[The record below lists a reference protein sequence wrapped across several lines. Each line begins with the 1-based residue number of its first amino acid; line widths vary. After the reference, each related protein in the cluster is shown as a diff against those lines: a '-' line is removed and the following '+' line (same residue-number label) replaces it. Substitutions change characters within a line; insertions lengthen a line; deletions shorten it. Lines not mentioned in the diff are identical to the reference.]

1 MKDMYNVRALFKA
14 SISRAS
20 WQHFIP
26 YHYQFKHLDIKLN
39 SIATQTEFD
48 NNHLV
53 QYSN

>member
-1 MKDMYNVRALFKA
+1 MFNVRVLLKA

-26 YHYQFKHLDIKLN
+26 YHYQFKHSDIKLN
-39 SIATQTEFD
+39 SIATQIEF
-48 NNHLV
+48 NNNQV